1 MDPITVLLSRKLFCH
16 KQRTD
21 TGWSRRLRQVKCNFH
36 MASSVRNVTTTFEVT
51 HLQNEGANLAAD
63 LNIL

>member
-1 MDPITVLLSRKLFCH
+1 MEQKAQTSKV
-16 KQRTD
+16 
-21 TGWSRRLRQVKCNFH
+21 CNFH

>member
-1 MDPITVLLSRKLFCH
+1 MEQKAQTSKV
-16 KQRTD
+16 
-21 TGWSRRLRQVKCNFH
+21 CNFH

-51 HLQNEGANLAAD
+51 HLLQNEGANLAAD